1 MFSKGVFLMRFHTL
15 VLACLLITGCGQ
27 QFAPKASIEGGESAK
42 KKVLKMN
49 DEHQKKLEQLTL
61 PGSE

>member
-1 MFSKGVFLMRFHTL
+1 MRFHIL
-15 VLACLLITGCGQ
+15 VLICLLLTGCGQ
-27 QFAPKASIEGGESAK
+27 QLAPKASIEGGESAK

>member
-1 MFSKGVFLMRFHTL
+1 MRFHL
-15 VLACLLITGCGQ
+15 VMLTCLLLAGCGQ
-27 QFAPKASIEGGESAK
+27 QLAPKVSIEAGESVK
-42 KKVLKMN
+42 KKALKMN